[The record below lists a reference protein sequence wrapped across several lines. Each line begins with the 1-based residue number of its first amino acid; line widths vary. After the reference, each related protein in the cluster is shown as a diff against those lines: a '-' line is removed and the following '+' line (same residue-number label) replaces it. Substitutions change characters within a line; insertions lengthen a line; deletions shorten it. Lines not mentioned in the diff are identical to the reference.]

1 MLTTPADAIVLP
13 SVATEVAGPGMMTV
27 ETIGRIRREHFVKGK
42 GIRRIAGDLR
52 VSRQTVRKAIAVGG
66 TESRYRREAPQGL
79 PQLGAFVARLEEL
92 LTANAERSRRER
104 LTWRRVF
111 EVLRSE
117 GYAGGYDSVRR
128 YARRWTERR
137 ASMPAAVFVPLWFA
151 PGEAYQFDF
160 SHEVVVLGG
169 VTTTVKVAHLRLCYS
184 RMRLVVAYPRETQEM
199 VFDAHDRAFRLFG
212 GACQRGIYDNMPT
225 AVESVFIGRKRQFNR
240 RFLQMCSHYLVEPTA
255 CTPAAGWE
263 KGQVENQVGNTRE
276 QLFTPRLRFQTLAEL
291 NGWLADRCIADAKT
305 TAHPEIKDRTIWE
318 VFETERRALIG
329 YPGPF
334 DGFHE
339 TDVSVS
345 KTSLVR
351 FDRNRYSVANK
362 AVGQTVQ
369 VHAYA
374 DRIVVRL
381 GGEVVAEHPR
391 QFGRDQVIYNPWH
404 YLPVLTR
411 KPGALRN
418 GAPFRDWELPPGL
431 AQLRR
436 RLAGRDDGGR
446 QFVDVLAAVLEDG
459 LEAVEA
465 ACAEAVAADL
475 SSRDVVLNILARR
488 RTPPPPAPIATP
500 AALRLTIEPA
510 ADCARYDALR
520 AMPAGGEPHGAT

>member
-1 MLTTPADAIVLP
+1 
-13 SVATEVAGPGMMTV
+13 
-27 ETIGRIRREHFVKGK
+27 
-42 GIRRIAGDLR
+42 
-52 VSRQTVRKAIAVGG
+52 
-66 TESRYRREAPQGL
+66 
-79 PQLGAFVARLEEL
+79 
-92 LTANAERSRRER
+92 
-104 LTWRRVF
+104 
-111 EVLRSE
+111 
-117 GYAGGYDSVRR
+117 
-128 YARRWTERR
+128 
-137 ASMPAAVFVPLWFA
+137 
-151 PGEAYQFDF
+151 
-160 SHEVVVLGG
+160 
-169 VTTTVKVAHLRLCYS
+169 
-184 RMRLVVAYPRETQEM
+184 LVVAYPRETQEM

-212 GACQRGIYDNMPT
+212 GACRRGIYDNMTT
-225 AVESVFIGRKRQFNR
+225 AVESVFIGKKRQFNR

-305 TAHPEIKDRTIWE
+305 TTHPEFKDRTIWE
-318 VFETERRALIG
+318 VFEAERRALIG

-345 KTSLVR
+345 KTSLVC

-374 DRIVVRL
+374 DRILIRL

-391 QFGRDQVIYNPWH
+391 QFGRDHVIYNPWH

-446 QFVDVLAAVLEDG
+446 QFVDVLAAVPEDG

-465 ACAEAVAADL
+465 ACVEAVAADL

-500 AALRLTIEPA
+500 AALRLTVEPA

-520 AMPAGGEPHGAT
+520 PMPAGRESHAAA